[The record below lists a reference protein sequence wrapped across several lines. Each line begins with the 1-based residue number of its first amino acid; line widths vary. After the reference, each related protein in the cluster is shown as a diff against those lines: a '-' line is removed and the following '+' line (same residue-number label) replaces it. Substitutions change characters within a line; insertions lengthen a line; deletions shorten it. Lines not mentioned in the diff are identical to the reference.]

1 MIVQLAIACSPS
13 APEQNRGVVQQDS
26 PAASELNADTK
37 LIVAFGDSLFAGYQL
52 GPQEGFAPVLER
64 ALNERG
70 IKAKVVNASVSGD
83 TTAAG
88 LARLAFALDGLAR
101 KPDLV
106 IVGLGGNDML
116 RGLDPGTTRANL
128 EAILAELK
136 RREIPAM
143 LTGMR
148 TSRNMGAEYSAQFD
162 RIYPELANQFDVP
175 LYPFVLEGV
184 IGRRDL
190 LLADGIHPNQSGVE
204 AIVSQV
210 SPWVAR
216 QVASDGKRL

>member
-13 APEQNRGVVQQDS
+13 TPEQNRVAVQQDS
-26 PAASELNADTK
+26 SAPNEVQADSK

-52 GPQEGFAPVLER
+52 GPEEGFAPVLER

-70 IKAKVVNASVSGD
+70 IKATVVNASVSGD

-101 KPDLV
+101 KPNLV

-116 RGLDPGTTRANL
+116 RGLDPATTRSNL
-128 EAILAELK
+128 ESILAELE
-136 RREIPAM
+136 RRKIPAM
-143 LTGMR
+143 LAGMR
-148 TSRNMGAEYSAQFD
+148 TSRNMGADYSAQFD
-162 RIYPELANQFDVP
+162 RIYPELARKFEAP

-190 LLADGIHPNQSGVE
+190 LLADGIHPNSSGVE
-204 AIVSQV
+204 AVVSRV
-210 SPWVAR
+210 SPLVAA